1 MPQSQRGSQRKES
14 SGEKN
19 GSQQEEEAR
28 LQVGFQTVNLQI
40 VARSLDKP
48 APDNKGNTTL
58 GTKRNQYNCGSK
70 LHEFYLGVAGKL
82 VTQCSCVV
90 QSVNKFINLH
100 PSGRRERF

>member
-40 VARSLDKP
+40 ARSLDKP

-58 GTKRNQYNCGSK
+58 GTKGIS
-70 LHEFYLGVAGKL
+70 
-82 VTQCSCVV
+82 TTVV
-90 QSVNKFINLH
+90 QSCMSFTSV
-100 PSGRRERF
+100 